1 MEELRGAPV
10 ARAILDKTAA
20 EISRLA
26 EAGITPKLAVFRVG
40 GREDDLAYERS
51 IIKRFSA
58 AGAVAE
64 VTALSENA
72 TQEELEAAVKR
83 AADDAGVHGILV
95 FSPLPKKFD
104 SEKIRA
110 LIPAEKDVDGMTDA
124 SLAGVFRGDKNAF
137 APCTAQAV
145 VEMLRHYGME
155 NLAGKRVTVVGRS
168 TVVGKPLAM
177 LLLGMNATVTV
188 CHTKTANTA
197 GECRR
202 ADIVVACAGQAKMV
216 SGEYMSAGQAIIDV
230 GINADGDG
238 ICGDVDYAAA
248 QGIVAAATPVPGGVG
263 AVTTAVLLSHTVR
276 NAARAS
282 R

>member
-10 ARAILDKTAA
+10 ARAIMDKTAG
-20 EISRLA
+20 EITRLA
-26 EAGITPKLAVFRVG
+26 QAGIMPKLAVFRVG
-40 GREDDLAYERS
+40 SREDDIAYERS

-58 AGAVAE
+58 AGAAVE
-64 VTALSENA
+64 VMALSEDA
-72 TQEELEAAVKR
+72 MQEELEAAVRR
-83 AADDAGVHGILV
+83 AADDESVHGILV
-95 FSPLPKKFD
+95 FSPLPKKFNAGR
-104 SEKIRA
+104 IRM
-110 LIPAEKDVDGMTDA
+110 LIPTEKDVDGMTDA
-124 SLAGVFRGDKNAF
+124 SLAGVFRGDKSAF

-145 VEMLRHYGME
+145 VEILRYYGME

-188 CHTKTANTA
+188 CHTKTADTA
-197 GECRR
+197 AECRR
-202 ADIVVACAGQAKMV
+202 ADVVIACAGQARMV
-216 SGEYMSAGQAIIDV
+216 TDEYMSAGQTIIDV

-248 QGIVAAATPVPGGVG
+248 QSIVAAATPVPGGVG

-276 NAARAS
+276 NAAIA
-282 R
+282 

>member
-10 ARAILDKTAA
+10 ARAIMDKTAG
-20 EISRLA
+20 EITRLA
-26 EAGITPKLAVFRVG
+26 QAGIMPKLAVFRVG
-40 GREDDLAYERS
+40 SREDDIAYERS

-58 AGAVAE
+58 AGAAAE
-64 VTALSENA
+64 VMALSEDA
-72 TQEELEAAVKR
+72 TQEELEAVVRR
-83 AADDAGVHGILV
+83 AADDESVHGILV
-95 FSPLPKKFD
+95 FSPLPKKFNAGR
-104 SEKIRA
+104 IRM

-145 VEMLRHYGME
+145 VEILRYYGME

-188 CHTKTANTA
+188 CHTKTADTA
-197 GECRR
+197 AECRR
-202 ADIVVACAGQAKMV
+202 ADVVIACAGQARMV
-216 SGEYMSAGQAIIDV
+216 TDEYMSAGQTIIDV

-248 QGIVAAATPVPGGVG
+248 QSIVAAATPVPGGVG

-276 NAARAS
+276 NAAIA
-282 R
+282 

>member
-1 MEELRGAPV
+1 MEELTGAPV
-10 ARAILDKTAA
+10 ARAIMDKTAG
-20 EISRLA
+20 EITRLA
-26 EAGITPKLAVFRVG
+26 QAGIMPKLAVFRVG
-40 GREDDLAYERS
+40 SREDDIAYERS

-58 AGAVAE
+58 AGAAVE
-64 VTALSENA
+64 VMALSEDA
-72 TQEELEAAVKR
+72 MQEELEAAVRR
-83 AADDAGVHGILV
+83 AADDESVHGILV
-95 FSPLPKKFD
+95 FSPLPKKFNAGR
-104 SEKIRA
+104 IRM

-145 VEMLRHYGME
+145 VEILRYYGME

-188 CHTKTANTA
+188 CHTKTADTA
-197 GECRR
+197 AECRR
-202 ADIVVACAGQAKMV
+202 ADVVIACAGQARMV
-216 SGEYMSAGQAIIDV
+216 TDEYMSAGQTIIDV

-238 ICGDVDYAAA
+238 ICGDVDYATA
-248 QGIVAAATPVPGGVG
+248 QSIVAAATPVPGGVG

-276 NAARAS
+276 NAAIA
-282 R
+282 

>member
-10 ARAILDKTAA
+10 ARAIMDKTAG
-20 EISRLA
+20 EITRLA
-26 EAGITPKLAVFRVG
+26 QAGIMPKLAVFRVG
-40 GREDDLAYERS
+40 SRDDDIAYERS

-58 AGAVAE
+58 AGAAVE
-64 VTALSENA
+64 VTALSEDA
-72 TQEELEAAVKR
+72 TQEELEAAVRR
-83 AADDAGVHGILV
+83 AADDESVHGILV
-95 FSPLPKKFD
+95 FSPLPKKFNAGR
-104 SEKIRA
+104 IRM

-145 VEMLRHYGME
+145 VEILRYYGME

-188 CHTKTANTA
+188 CHTKTADTA
-197 GECRR
+197 AECRR
-202 ADIVVACAGQAKMV
+202 ADVVIACAGQARMV
-216 SGEYMSAGQAIIDV
+216 TDEYMSAGQTIIDV

-238 ICGDVDYAAA
+238 ICGDVDYATA
-248 QGIVAAATPVPGGVG
+248 QSIVAAATPVPGGVG

-276 NAARAS
+276 NAAIA
-282 R
+282 

>member
-10 ARAILDKTAA
+10 ARAIMDKTAG
-20 EISRLA
+20 EITRLA
-26 EAGITPKLAVFRVG
+26 QAGIMPKLAVFRVG
-40 GREDDLAYERS
+40 SREDDIAYERS

-58 AGAVAE
+58 AGAAAE
-64 VTALSENA
+64 VMALSEDA
-72 TQEELEAAVKR
+72 MQEELEAAVRR
-83 AADDAGVHGILV
+83 AADDESVHGILV
-95 FSPLPKKFD
+95 FSPLPKKFNAGR
-104 SEKIRA
+104 IRM

-145 VEMLRHYGME
+145 VEILRYYGME

-168 TVVGKPLAM
+168 TVVGKPLAI

-188 CHTKTANTA
+188 CHTKTADTA
-197 GECRR
+197 AECRR
-202 ADIVVACAGQAKMV
+202 ADVVIACAGQARMV
-216 SGEYMSAGQAIIDV
+216 TDEYMSAGQIIIDV

-248 QGIVAAATPVPGGVG
+248 QSIVAAATPVPGGVG
-263 AVTTAVLLSHTVR
+263 AVTTAVLLSHIVR
-276 NAARAS
+276 NPEIA
-282 R
+282 

>member
-10 ARAILDKTAA
+10 ARAIMDKTAG
-20 EISRLA
+20 EITRLA
-26 EAGITPKLAVFRVG
+26 QAGIMPKLAVFRVG
-40 GREDDLAYERS
+40 SREDDIAYERS

-58 AGAVAE
+58 AGAAVE
-64 VTALSENA
+64 VMALSEDA
-72 TQEELEAAVKR
+72 MQEELEAAVRR
-83 AADDAGVHGILV
+83 AADDESVHGILV
-95 FSPLPKKFD
+95 FSPLPKKFNAGR
-104 SEKIRA
+104 IRM

-145 VEMLRHYGME
+145 VEILRYYGME

-188 CHTKTANTA
+188 CHTKTADTA
-197 GECRR
+197 AECRR
-202 ADIVVACAGQAKMV
+202 ADVVIACAGQARMV
-216 SGEYMSAGQAIIDV
+216 TDEYMSAGQTIIDV

-248 QGIVAAATPVPGGVG
+248 QSIVAAATPVPGGVG

-276 NAARAS
+276 NAAIA
-282 R
+282 

>member
-10 ARAILDKTAA
+10 ARAIMDKTAG
-20 EISRLA
+20 EITRLA
-26 EAGITPKLAVFRVG
+26 QAGIMPKLAVFRVG
-40 GREDDLAYERS
+40 SREDDIAYERS

-58 AGAVAE
+58 AGTAVE
-64 VTALSENA
+64 VTALSEDA
-72 TQEELEAAVKR
+72 TQEELEAAVR
-83 AADDAGVHGILV
+83 HAADDESVHGILV
-95 FSPLPKKFD
+95 FSPLPKKFNAGR
-104 SEKIRA
+104 IRM

-145 VEMLRHYGME
+145 VEILRYYGME

-188 CHTKTANTA
+188 CHTKTADTA
-197 GECRR
+197 AECRR
-202 ADIVVACAGQAKMV
+202 ADVVIACAGQARMV
-216 SGEYMSAGQAIIDV
+216 TDEYMSAGQIIIDV

-248 QGIVAAATPVPGGVG
+248 QSIVAAATPVPGGVG

-276 NAARAS
+276 NAAIA
-282 R
+282 

>member
-10 ARAILDKTAA
+10 ARAIMDKTAG
-20 EISRLA
+20 EITRLA
-26 EAGITPKLAVFRVG
+26 QAGIMPKLAVFRVG
-40 GREDDLAYERS
+40 SREDDIAYERS

-58 AGAVAE
+58 AGAAAE
-64 VTALSENA
+64 VMALSEDA
-72 TQEELEAAVKR
+72 MQEELEAAVRR
-83 AADDAGVHGILV
+83 AADDESVHGILV
-95 FSPLPKKFD
+95 FSPLPKKFNAGR
-104 SEKIRA
+104 IRM

-145 VEMLRHYGME
+145 VEILRYYGME

-188 CHTKTANTA
+188 CHTKTADTA
-197 GECRR
+197 AECRR
-202 ADIVVACAGQAKMV
+202 ADVVIACAGQARMV
-216 SGEYMSAGQAIIDV
+216 TDEYMSAGQTIIDV

-248 QGIVAAATPVPGGVG
+248 QSIVAAATPVPGGVG

-276 NAARAS
+276 NAATA
-282 R
+282 

>member
-10 ARAILDKTAA
+10 ARAIMDKTAG
-20 EISRLA
+20 EITRLA
-26 EAGITPKLAVFRVG
+26 QAGIMPKLAVFRVG
-40 GREDDLAYERS
+40 SREDDIAYERS

-58 AGAVAE
+58 AGAAAE
-64 VTALSENA
+64 VMALSEDA
-72 TQEELEAAVKR
+72 TQEELEAAVRR
-83 AADDAGVHGILV
+83 AADDESVHGILV
-95 FSPLPKKFD
+95 FSPLPKKFNAGR
-104 SEKIRA
+104 IRM

-145 VEMLRHYGME
+145 VEILRYYGME

-188 CHTKTANTA
+188 CHTKTADTA
-197 GECRR
+197 AECRR
-202 ADIVVACAGQAKMV
+202 ADVVIACAGQARMV
-216 SGEYMSAGQAIIDV
+216 TDEYMSAGQTIIDV

-238 ICGDVDYAAA
+238 ICGDVDYATA
-248 QGIVAAATPVPGGVG
+248 QSIVAAATPVPGGVG

-276 NAARAS
+276 NAATA
-282 R
+282 

>member
-10 ARAILDKTAA
+10 ARAIMDKTAG
-20 EISRLA
+20 EITRLA
-26 EAGITPKLAVFRVG
+26 QAGIMPKLAVFRVG
-40 GREDDLAYERS
+40 SREDDIAYERS

-58 AGAVAE
+58 AGAAAE
-64 VTALSENA
+64 VMALSEDA
-72 TQEELEAAVKR
+72 MQEELEAVVRR
-83 AADDAGVHGILV
+83 AADDESVHGILV
-95 FSPLPKKFD
+95 FSPLPKKFNAGR
-104 SEKIRA
+104 IRM

-145 VEMLRHYGME
+145 VEILRYYGME

-188 CHTKTANTA
+188 CHTKTADTA
-197 GECRR
+197 AECRR
-202 ADIVVACAGQAKMV
+202 ADVVIACAGQARMV
-216 SGEYMSAGQAIIDV
+216 TDEYMSAGQTIIDV

-238 ICGDVDYAAA
+238 ICGDVDYATA
-248 QGIVAAATPVPGGVG
+248 QSIVAAATPVPGGVG

-276 NAARAS
+276 NAAIA
-282 R
+282 

>member
-10 ARAILDKTAA
+10 ARAIMDKTAG
-20 EISRLA
+20 EITRLA
-26 EAGITPKLAVFRVG
+26 QAGIMPKLAVFRVG
-40 GREDDLAYERS
+40 SREDDIAYERS

-58 AGAVAE
+58 AGAAVE
-64 VTALSENA
+64 VMALSEDA
-72 TQEELEAAVKR
+72 TQEELEAAVRR
-83 AADDAGVHGILV
+83 AADDESVHGILV
-95 FSPLPKKFD
+95 FSPLPKKFNAGR
-104 SEKIRA
+104 IRM

-145 VEMLRHYGME
+145 VEILRYYGME
-155 NLAGKRVTVVGRS
+155 NLVGKRVTVVGRS

-188 CHTKTANTA
+188 CHTKTADTA
-197 GECRR
+197 AECRR
-202 ADIVVACAGQAKMV
+202 ADVVIACAGQARMV
-216 SGEYMSAGQAIIDV
+216 TDEYMSAEQIIIDV

-248 QGIVAAATPVPGGVG
+248 QSIVAAATPVPGGVG

-276 NAARAS
+276 NAAIA
-282 R
+282 

>member
-10 ARAILDKTAA
+10 ARAIMDKTAG
-20 EISRLA
+20 EITRLA
-26 EAGITPKLAVFRVG
+26 QAGIMPKLAVFRVG
-40 GREDDLAYERS
+40 SREDDIAYERS
-51 IIKRFSA
+51 IIKRFSV
-58 AGAVAE
+58 AGAAVE
-64 VTALSENA
+64 VMALSEDA
-72 TQEELEAAVKR
+72 TQEELEAAVRR
-83 AADDAGVHGILV
+83 AADDESVHGILV
-95 FSPLPKKFD
+95 FSPLPKKFNAGR
-104 SEKIRA
+104 IRM

-145 VEMLRHYGME
+145 VEILRYYGME

-188 CHTKTANTA
+188 CHTKTADTA
-197 GECRR
+197 AECRR
-202 ADIVVACAGQAKMV
+202 ADVVIACAGQARMMTD
-216 SGEYMSAGQAIIDV
+216 EYMSAGQTIIDV

-248 QGIVAAATPVPGGVG
+248 QSIVAAATPVPGGVG

-276 NAARAS
+276 NAATA
-282 R
+282 

>member
-10 ARAILDKTAA
+10 ARAIMDKTAG
-20 EISRLA
+20 EITRLA
-26 EAGITPKLAVFRVG
+26 QAGIMPKLAVFRVG
-40 GREDDLAYERS
+40 SREDDIAYERS

-58 AGAVAE
+58 AGAAAE
-64 VTALSENA
+64 VMALSEDA
-72 TQEELEAAVKR
+72 MQEELEAAVRR
-83 AADDAGVHGILV
+83 AADDESVHGILV
-95 FSPLPKKFD
+95 FSPLPKKFNAGR
-104 SEKIRA
+104 IRM

-145 VEMLRHYGME
+145 VEILRYYGME

-168 TVVGKPLAM
+168 TVVGKPLAI

-188 CHTKTANTA
+188 CHTKTADTA
-197 GECRR
+197 AECRR
-202 ADIVVACAGQAKMV
+202 ADVVIACAGQARMV
-216 SGEYMSAGQAIIDV
+216 TDEYMSAGQIIIDV

-248 QGIVAAATPVPGGVG
+248 QSIVAAATPVPGGVG

-276 NAARAS
+276 NAATA
-282 R
+282 

>member
-10 ARAILDKTAA
+10 ARAIMDKTAG
-20 EISRLA
+20 EITRLA
-26 EAGITPKLAVFRVG
+26 QAGIMPKLAVFRVG
-40 GREDDLAYERS
+40 SREDDIAYERS

-58 AGAVAE
+58 AGAAAE
-64 VTALSENA
+64 VMALSEDA
-72 TQEELEAAVKR
+72 MQEELEAAVRR
-83 AADDAGVHGILV
+83 AADDESVHGILV
-95 FSPLPKKFD
+95 FSPLPKKFNAGR
-104 SEKIRA
+104 IRM
-110 LIPAEKDVDGMTDA
+110 LVPAEKDVDGMTDA

-145 VEMLRHYGME
+145 VEILRYYGME

-168 TVVGKPLAM
+168 MVVGKPLAM

-188 CHTKTANTA
+188 CHTKTADTA
-197 GECRR
+197 AECRR
-202 ADIVVACAGQAKMV
+202 ADVVIACAGQARMV
-216 SGEYMSAGQAIIDV
+216 TDEYMSAGQTIIDV

-248 QGIVAAATPVPGGVG
+248 QSIVAAATPVPGGVG

-276 NAARAS
+276 NAAIA
-282 R
+282 

>member
-10 ARAILDKTAA
+10 ARAIMDKTAG
-20 EISRLA
+20 EITRLA
-26 EAGITPKLAVFRVG
+26 QAGIMPKLAVFRVG
-40 GREDDLAYERS
+40 SREDDIAYERS

-58 AGAVAE
+58 AGAAAE
-64 VTALSENA
+64 VMAISEDA
-72 TQEELEAAVKR
+72 TQEELEAAVRR
-83 AADDAGVHGILV
+83 AADDESVHGILV
-95 FSPLPKKFD
+95 FSPLPKKFNAGR
-104 SEKIRA
+104 IRM

-145 VEMLRHYGME
+145 VEILRYYGME

-188 CHTKTANTA
+188 CHTKTADTA
-197 GECRR
+197 AECRR
-202 ADIVVACAGQAKMV
+202 ADVVIACAGQARMV
-216 SGEYMSAGQAIIDV
+216 TDEYMSAGQTIIDV

-248 QGIVAAATPVPGGVG
+248 QSIVAAATPVPGGVG

-276 NAARAS
+276 NAAIA
-282 R
+282 

>member
-10 ARAILDKTAA
+10 ARAIMDKTAG
-20 EISRLA
+20 EITRLA
-26 EAGITPKLAVFRVG
+26 QAGIMPKLAVFRVG
-40 GREDDLAYERS
+40 SREDDIAYERS

-58 AGAVAE
+58 AGAAVE
-64 VTALSENA
+64 VMALSEDA
-72 TQEELEAAVKR
+72 TQEELEAVVRR
-83 AADDAGVHGILV
+83 AADDESVHGILV
-95 FSPLPKKFD
+95 FSPLPKKFNAGR
-104 SEKIRA
+104 IRM

-145 VEMLRHYGME
+145 VEILRYYGME

-188 CHTKTANTA
+188 CHTKTADTA
-197 GECRR
+197 AECRR
-202 ADIVVACAGQAKMV
+202 ADVVIACAGQARMMTD
-216 SGEYMSAGQAIIDV
+216 EYMSAGQTIIDV

-248 QGIVAAATPVPGGVG
+248 QSIVAAATPVPGGVG

-276 NAARAS
+276 NAAIA
-282 R
+282 

>member
-10 ARAILDKTAA
+10 ARAIMDKTAG
-20 EISRLA
+20 EITRLA
-26 EAGITPKLAVFRVG
+26 QAGIMPKLAVFRVG
-40 GREDDLAYERS
+40 SREDDIAYERS

-58 AGAVAE
+58 AGAAAE
-64 VTALSENA
+64 VMALSEDA
-72 TQEELEAAVKR
+72 TQEELEAAVRR
-83 AADDAGVHGILV
+83 AADDESVHGILV
-95 FSPLPKKFD
+95 FSPLPKKFNAGR
-104 SEKIRA
+104 IRM

-145 VEMLRHYGME
+145 VEILRYYGME

-188 CHTKTANTA
+188 CHTKTADTA
-197 GECRR
+197 AECRR
-202 ADIVVACAGQAKMV
+202 ADVVIACAGQARMV
-216 SGEYMSAGQAIIDV
+216 TDEYMSAGQIIIDV

-248 QGIVAAATPVPGGVG
+248 QSIVAAATPVPGGVG

-276 NAARAS
+276 NAAIA
-282 R
+282 

>member
-10 ARAILDKTAA
+10 ARAIMDKTAG
-20 EISRLA
+20 EITRLA
-26 EAGITPKLAVFRVG
+26 QAGIIPKLAVFRVG
-40 GREDDLAYERS
+40 SREDDIAYERS

-58 AGAVAE
+58 AGAAVE
-64 VTALSENA
+64 VMALSEDA
-72 TQEELEAAVKR
+72 TQEELEAAVRR
-83 AADDAGVHGILV
+83 AADDESVHGILV
-95 FSPLPKKFD
+95 FSPLPKKFNAGR
-104 SEKIRA
+104 IRM

-145 VEMLRHYGME
+145 VEILRYYGME

-188 CHTKTANTA
+188 CHTKTADTA
-197 GECRR
+197 AECRR
-202 ADIVVACAGQAKMV
+202 ADVVIACAGQARMV
-216 SGEYMSAGQAIIDV
+216 TDEYMSAGQTIIDV

-248 QGIVAAATPVPGGVG
+248 QSIVAAATPVPGGVG

-276 NAARAS
+276 NAAIA
-282 R
+282 

>member
-10 ARAILDKTAA
+10 ARAIMDKTAGK
-20 EISRLA
+20 ITRLA
-26 EAGITPKLAVFRVG
+26 QAGIMPKLAVFRVG
-40 GREDDLAYERS
+40 SREDDIAYERS

-58 AGAVAE
+58 AGAAVE
-64 VTALSENA
+64 VMALSEDA
-72 TQEELEAAVKR
+72 TQEELEAAVRR
-83 AADDAGVHGILV
+83 AADDESVHGILV
-95 FSPLPKKFD
+95 FSPLPKKFNAGR
-104 SEKIRA
+104 IRM

-145 VEMLRHYGME
+145 VEILRYYGME

-188 CHTKTANTA
+188 CHTKTADTA
-197 GECRR
+197 AECRR
-202 ADIVVACAGQAKMV
+202 ADVVIACAGQARMV
-216 SGEYMSAGQAIIDV
+216 TDEYMSAGQTIIDV

-238 ICGDVDYAAA
+238 ICGDVDYATA
-248 QGIVAAATPVPGGVG
+248 QSIVAAATPVPGGVG

-276 NAARAS
+276 NAAIA
-282 R
+282 

>member
-10 ARAILDKTAA
+10 ARAIMDKTAG
-20 EISRLA
+20 EITRLA
-26 EAGITPKLAVFRVG
+26 QAGIIPKLAVFRVG
-40 GREDDLAYERS
+40 SREDDIAYERS

-58 AGAVAE
+58 AGAAVE
-64 VTALSENA
+64 VMALSEDA
-72 TQEELEAAVKR
+72 MQEELEAAVRR
-83 AADDAGVHGILV
+83 AADDESVHGILV
-95 FSPLPKKFD
+95 FSPLPKKFNAGR
-104 SEKIRA
+104 IRM
-110 LIPAEKDVDGMTDA
+110 LIPTEKDVDGMTDA
-124 SLAGVFRGDKNAF
+124 SLAGVFRGDKSAF

-145 VEMLRHYGME
+145 VEILRYYGME

-188 CHTKTANTA
+188 CHTKTADTA
-197 GECRR
+197 AECRR
-202 ADIVVACAGQAKMV
+202 ADVVIACAGQARMV
-216 SGEYMSAGQAIIDV
+216 TDEYMSAGQTIIDV

-248 QGIVAAATPVPGGVG
+248 QSIVAAATPVPGGVG

-276 NAARAS
+276 NAAIA
-282 R
+282 

>member
-10 ARAILDKTAA
+10 ARAIMDKTAG
-20 EISRLA
+20 EITRLA
-26 EAGITPKLAVFRVG
+26 QAGIMPKLAVFRVG
-40 GREDDLAYERS
+40 SREDDIAYERS

-58 AGAVAE
+58 AGAAVE
-64 VTALSENA
+64 VMALSEDA
-72 TQEELEAAVKR
+72 TQDELEAVVRR
-83 AADDAGVHGILV
+83 AADDESVHGILV
-95 FSPLPKKFD
+95 FSPLPKKFNAGR
-104 SEKIRA
+104 IRM

-145 VEMLRHYGME
+145 VEILRYYGME

-188 CHTKTANTA
+188 CHTKTADTA
-197 GECRR
+197 AECRR
-202 ADIVVACAGQAKMV
+202 ADVVIACAGQARMV
-216 SGEYMSAGQAIIDV
+216 TDEYMSAGQTIIDV

-248 QGIVAAATPVPGGVG
+248 QSIVAAATPVPGGVG

-276 NAARAS
+276 NAAIA
-282 R
+282 

>member
-10 ARAILDKTAA
+10 ARAIMDKTAG
-20 EISRLA
+20 EITRLA
-26 EAGITPKLAVFRVG
+26 QAGIMPKLAVFRVG
-40 GREDDLAYERS
+40 SREDDIAYERS

-58 AGAVAE
+58 AGAAVE
-64 VTALSENA
+64 VMALSEDA
-72 TQEELEAAVKR
+72 TQEELEAAVRR
-83 AADDAGVHGILV
+83 AADDESVHGILV
-95 FSPLPKKFD
+95 FSPLPKKFNAGR
-104 SEKIRA
+104 IRM

-145 VEMLRHYGME
+145 VEILRYYGME

-177 LLLGMNATVTV
+177 LLLRMNATVTV
-188 CHTKTANTA
+188 CHTKTADTA
-197 GECRR
+197 AECRR
-202 ADIVVACAGQAKMV
+202 ADVVIACAGQARMV
-216 SGEYMSAGQAIIDV
+216 TDEYMSAGQTIIDV

-248 QGIVAAATPVPGGVG
+248 QSIVAAATPVPGGVG

-276 NAARAS
+276 NAAIA
-282 R
+282 

>member
-10 ARAILDKTAA
+10 ARAIMDKTAG
-20 EISRLA
+20 EITRLA
-26 EAGITPKLAVFRVG
+26 QAGIMPKLAVFRVG
-40 GREDDLAYERS
+40 SREDDIAYERS

-58 AGAVAE
+58 AGAAVE
-64 VTALSENA
+64 VMALSEDA
-72 TQEELEAAVKR
+72 MQEELEAAVRR
-83 AADDAGVHGILV
+83 AADDESVHGILV
-95 FSPLPKKFD
+95 FSPLPKKFNAGR
-104 SEKIRA
+104 IRM

-145 VEMLRHYGME
+145 VEILRYYGME

-188 CHTKTANTA
+188 CHTKTADTA
-197 GECRR
+197 AECRR
-202 ADIVVACAGQAKMV
+202 ADVVIACAGQARMV
-216 SGEYMSAGQAIIDV
+216 TDEYMSAGQTIIDV

-238 ICGDVDYAAA
+238 ICGDVDYATA
-248 QGIVAAATPVPGGVG
+248 QSIVAAATPVPGGVG

-276 NAARAS
+276 NAAIA
-282 R
+282 

>member
-10 ARAILDKTAA
+10 ARAIMDKTAG
-20 EISRLA
+20 EITRLA
-26 EAGITPKLAVFRVG
+26 QAGIMPKLAVFRVG
-40 GREDDLAYERS
+40 SREDDIAYERS

-58 AGAVAE
+58 AGAAAE
-64 VTALSENA
+64 VMALSEDA
-72 TQEELEAAVKR
+72 MQEELEAAVRR
-83 AADDAGVHGILV
+83 AADDESVHGILV
-95 FSPLPKKFD
+95 FSPLPKKFNAGR
-104 SEKIRA
+104 IRM

-145 VEMLRHYGME
+145 VEILRYYGME

-168 TVVGKPLAM
+168 TVVGRPLAM

-188 CHTKTANTA
+188 CHTKTADTA
-197 GECRR
+197 AECRR
-202 ADIVVACAGQAKMV
+202 ADVVIACAGQARMV
-216 SGEYMSAGQAIIDV
+216 TDEYMSAGQTIIDV

-248 QGIVAAATPVPGGVG
+248 QSIVAAATPVPGGVG

-276 NAARAS
+276 NAAIA
-282 R
+282 

>member
-10 ARAILDKTAA
+10 ARAIMDKTAG
-20 EISRLA
+20 EITRLA
-26 EAGITPKLAVFRVG
+26 QAGIMPKLAVFRVG
-40 GREDDLAYERS
+40 SREDDIAYERS

-58 AGAVAE
+58 AGAAAE
-64 VTALSENA
+64 VMALSEDA
-72 TQEELEAAVKR
+72 IQEELEAAVRR
-83 AADDAGVHGILV
+83 AADDESVHGILV
-95 FSPLPKKFD
+95 FSPLPKKFNAGR
-104 SEKIRA
+104 IRM

-145 VEMLRHYGME
+145 VEILRYYGME

-188 CHTKTANTA
+188 CHTKTADTA
-197 GECRR
+197 AECRR
-202 ADIVVACAGQAKMV
+202 ADVVIACAGQARMV
-216 SGEYMSAGQAIIDV
+216 TDEYMSAGQTIIDV

-238 ICGDVDYAAA
+238 ICGDVDYATA
-248 QGIVAAATPVPGGVG
+248 QSIVAAATPVPGGVG

-276 NAARAS
+276 NAAIA
-282 R
+282 

>member
-10 ARAILDKTAA
+10 ARAIMDKTAG
-20 EISRLA
+20 EITRLA
-26 EAGITPKLAVFRVG
+26 QAGIMPKLAVFRVG
-40 GREDDLAYERS
+40 SREDDIAYERS
-51 IIKRFSA
+51 IIKRFSV
-58 AGAVAE
+58 AGAAVE
-64 VTALSENA
+64 VMALSEDA
-72 TQEELEAAVKR
+72 TQEELEAAVRR
-83 AADDAGVHGILV
+83 AADDESVHGILV
-95 FSPLPKKFD
+95 FSPLPKKFNAGR
-104 SEKIRA
+104 IRM

-145 VEMLRHYGME
+145 VEILRYYGME

-188 CHTKTANTA
+188 CHTKTADTA
-197 GECRR
+197 AECRR
-202 ADIVVACAGQAKMV
+202 ADVVIACAGQARMV
-216 SGEYMSAGQAIIDV
+216 TDEYMSAGQTIIDV

-248 QGIVAAATPVPGGVG
+248 QSIVAAATPVPGGVG

-276 NAARAS
+276 NAAIA
-282 R
+282 

>member
-10 ARAILDKTAA
+10 ARAIMDKTAG
-20 EISRLA
+20 EITRLA
-26 EAGITPKLAVFRVG
+26 QAGIMPKLAVFRVG
-40 GREDDLAYERS
+40 SREDDIAYERS

-58 AGAVAE
+58 AGAAVE
-64 VTALSENA
+64 VMALSEDA
-72 TQEELEAAVKR
+72 TQEELEAAVRR
-83 AADDAGVHGILV
+83 AADDESVHGILV
-95 FSPLPKKFD
+95 FSPLPKKFNAGR
-104 SEKIRA
+104 IRM

-145 VEMLRHYGME
+145 VEILRYYGME

-188 CHTKTANTA
+188 CHTKTADTA
-197 GECRR
+197 AECRR
-202 ADIVVACAGQAKMV
+202 ADVVIACAGQARMV
-216 SGEYMSAGQAIIDV
+216 TDEYMSAGQTIIDV

-248 QGIVAAATPVPGGVG
+248 QSIVAAATPVPGGVG
-263 AVTTAVLLSHTVR
+263 AVTTAVLLSHIVR
-276 NAARAS
+276 NAATA
-282 R
+282 

>member
-10 ARAILDKTAA
+10 ARAIMDKTAG
-20 EISRLA
+20 EITRLA
-26 EAGITPKLAVFRVG
+26 QAGIMPKLAVFRVG
-40 GREDDLAYERS
+40 SREDDIAYERS

-58 AGAVAE
+58 AGAAVE
-64 VTALSENA
+64 VMALSEDA
-72 TQEELEAAVKR
+72 TQEELEAVVRR
-83 AADDAGVHGILV
+83 AADDESVHGILV
-95 FSPLPKKFD
+95 FSPLPKKFNAGR
-104 SEKIRA
+104 IRM

-124 SLAGVFRGDKNAF
+124 SLAGVFRGANNAF

-145 VEMLRHYGME
+145 VEILRYYGME

-188 CHTKTANTA
+188 CHTKTADTA
-197 GECRR
+197 AECRR
-202 ADIVVACAGQAKMV
+202 ADVVIACAGQARMV
-216 SGEYMSAGQAIIDV
+216 TDEYMSAGQTIIDV

-248 QGIVAAATPVPGGVG
+248 QSIVAAATPVPGGVG

-276 NAARAS
+276 NAAIA
-282 R
+282 

>member
-10 ARAILDKTAA
+10 ARAIMDKTAG
-20 EISRLA
+20 EITRLA
-26 EAGITPKLAVFRVG
+26 QAGIMPKLAVFRVG
-40 GREDDLAYERS
+40 SREDDIAYERS

-58 AGAVAE
+58 AGAAAE
-64 VTALSENA
+64 VMALSEDA
-72 TQEELEAAVKR
+72 MQEELEAAVRR
-83 AADDAGVHGILV
+83 AADDESVHGILV
-95 FSPLPKKFD
+95 FSPLPKKFNAGRI
-104 SEKIRA
+104 SM

-145 VEMLRHYGME
+145 VEILRYYGME

-168 TVVGKPLAM
+168 TVVGKPLAI

-188 CHTKTANTA
+188 CHTKTADTA
-197 GECRR
+197 AECRR
-202 ADIVVACAGQAKMV
+202 ADVVIACAGQARMV
-216 SGEYMSAGQAIIDV
+216 TDEYMSAGQIIIDV

-238 ICGDVDYAAA
+238 ICGDVDYATA
-248 QGIVAAATPVPGGVG
+248 QSIVAAATPVPGGVG

-276 NAARAS
+276 NAATA
-282 R
+282 

>member
-10 ARAILDKTAA
+10 ARALLEKITP

-26 EAGITPKLAVFRVG
+26 GIGIVPKLAVVRVG
-40 GREDDLAYERS
+40 EREDDLSYERS
-51 IIKRFSA
+51 IIKRFST
-58 AGAVAE
+58 AGAEAE
-64 VTALSENA
+64 VLNFDETISQA
-72 TQEELEAAVKR
+72 ELEAAVKKA
-83 AADDAGVHGILV
+83 AADGSIHGILV
-95 FSPLPKKFD
+95 FSPLPKHLD
-104 SEKIRA
+104 AERIRK
-110 LIPAEKDVDGMTDA
+110 LIPPEKDADGMSDT

-145 VEMLRHYGME
+145 VEMLRHYGMGD
-155 NLAGKRVTVVGRS
+155 LAGKRVTVIGRS

-188 CHTKTANTA
+188 CHTKTADTA
-197 GECRR
+197 AECRR
-202 ADIVVACAGQAKMV
+202 ADIVIACAGRARMV
-216 SGEYMSAGQAIIDV
+216 GAEYMAAGQTVIDV

-248 QGIVAAATPVPGGVG
+248 LEKVAAATPVPGGVG
-263 AVTTAVLLSHTVR
+263 AVTTAVLLGHTVR
-276 NAARAS
+276 SAARDA

>member
-10 ARAILDKTAA
+10 ARAIMDKTAG
-20 EISRLA
+20 EITRLA
-26 EAGITPKLAVFRVG
+26 QAGIMPKLAVFRVG
-40 GREDDLAYERS
+40 SRDDDIAYERS

-58 AGAVAE
+58 AGAAVE
-64 VTALSENA
+64 VMALSEDA
-72 TQEELEAAVKR
+72 TQEELEAAVRR
-83 AADDAGVHGILV
+83 AADDESVHGILV
-95 FSPLPKKFD
+95 FSPLPKKFNAGR
-104 SEKIRA
+104 IRM

-145 VEMLRHYGME
+145 VEILRYYGME

-188 CHTKTANTA
+188 CHTKTADTA
-197 GECRR
+197 AECRR
-202 ADIVVACAGQAKMV
+202 ADVVIACAGQARMV
-216 SGEYMSAGQAIIDV
+216 TDEYMSAGQIIIDV

-248 QGIVAAATPVPGGVG
+248 QSIVAAATPVPGGVG

-276 NAARAS
+276 NAAIA
-282 R
+282 

>member
-10 ARAILDKTAA
+10 ARAIMDKTAG
-20 EISRLA
+20 EITRLA
-26 EAGITPKLAVFRVG
+26 QAGIMPKLAVFRVG
-40 GREDDLAYERS
+40 SREDDIAYERS

-58 AGAVAE
+58 AGAAAE
-64 VTALSENA
+64 VMALSEDA
-72 TQEELEAAVKR
+72 TQEELEAVVRR
-83 AADDAGVHGILV
+83 AADDESVHGILV
-95 FSPLPKKFD
+95 FSPLPKKFNAGR
-104 SEKIRA
+104 IRM

-145 VEMLRHYGME
+145 VEILRYYGME

-168 TVVGKPLAM
+168 TVVGKPLAV

-188 CHTKTANTA
+188 CHTKTADTA
-197 GECRR
+197 AECRR
-202 ADIVVACAGQAKMV
+202 ADVVIACAGQARMV
-216 SGEYMSAGQAIIDV
+216 TDEYMSAGQTIIDV

-248 QGIVAAATPVPGGVG
+248 QSIVAAATPVPGGVG

-276 NAARAS
+276 NAAIA
-282 R
+282 

>member
-10 ARAILDKTAA
+10 ARAIMDKTAG
-20 EISRLA
+20 EITRLA
-26 EAGITPKLAVFRVG
+26 QAGIIPKLAVFRVG
-40 GREDDLAYERS
+40 SREDDIAYERS

-58 AGAVAE
+58 AGAAVE
-64 VTALSENA
+64 VTALPESA
-72 TQEELEAAVKR
+72 DQEELEAAVRR
-83 AADDAGVHGILV
+83 AADDESVHGILV
-95 FSPLPKKFD
+95 FSPLPKKFNAGR
-104 SEKIRA
+104 IRM

-145 VEMLRHYGME
+145 VEILRYYGME

-188 CHTKTANTA
+188 CHTKTADTA
-197 GECRR
+197 AECRR
-202 ADIVVACAGQAKMV
+202 ADVVIACAGQARMV
-216 SGEYMSAGQAIIDV
+216 TDEYMSAEQIIIDV

-248 QGIVAAATPVPGGVG
+248 QSIVAAATPVPGGVG

-276 NAARAS
+276 NAAIA
-282 R
+282 

>member
-10 ARAILDKTAA
+10 ARAIMDKTAG
-20 EISRLA
+20 EITRLA
-26 EAGITPKLAVFRVG
+26 QAGIMPKLAVFRVG
-40 GREDDLAYERS
+40 SREDDIAYEHS

-58 AGAVAE
+58 AGAAAE
-64 VTALSENA
+64 VMALSEDA
-72 TQEELEAAVKR
+72 TQEELEAAVRR
-83 AADDAGVHGILV
+83 AADDESVHGILV
-95 FSPLPKKFD
+95 FSPLPKKFNAGR
-104 SEKIRA
+104 IRM

-145 VEMLRHYGME
+145 AEILRYYGME

-168 TVVGKPLAM
+168 TVVGKPLAL

-188 CHTKTANTA
+188 CHTKTADTA
-197 GECRR
+197 AECRR
-202 ADIVVACAGQAKMV
+202 ADVVIACAGQARMV
-216 SGEYMSAGQAIIDV
+216 TDEYMSAGQTIIDV

-248 QGIVAAATPVPGGVG
+248 QSIVAAATPVPGGVG

-276 NAARAS
+276 NAAIA
-282 R
+282 

>member
-10 ARAILDKTAA
+10 ARAIMDKTAG
-20 EISRLA
+20 EITRLA
-26 EAGITPKLAVFRVG
+26 QAGIMPKLAVFRVG
-40 GREDDLAYERS
+40 SREDDIAYERS

-58 AGAVAE
+58 AGAAAE
-64 VTALSENA
+64 VMALSEDA
-72 TQEELEAAVKR
+72 TQEELEAAVRR
-83 AADDAGVHGILV
+83 AADDESVHGILV
-95 FSPLPKKFD
+95 FSPLPKKFNAGR
-104 SEKIRA
+104 IRM

-145 VEMLRHYGME
+145 VEILRYYGME

-188 CHTKTANTA
+188 CHTKTADTA
-197 GECRR
+197 AECRR
-202 ADIVVACAGQAKMV
+202 ADVVIACAGQARMMTD
-216 SGEYMSAGQAIIDV
+216 EYMSAGQTIIDV

-248 QGIVAAATPVPGGVG
+248 QSIVAAATPVPGGVG

-276 NAARAS
+276 NAATA
-282 R
+282 